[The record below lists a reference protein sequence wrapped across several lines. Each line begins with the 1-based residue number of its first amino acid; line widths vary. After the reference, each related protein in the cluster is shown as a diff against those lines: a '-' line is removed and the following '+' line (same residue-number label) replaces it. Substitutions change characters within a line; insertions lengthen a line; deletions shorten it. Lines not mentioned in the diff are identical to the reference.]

1 MKTPEETRK
10 AKERILAA
18 AVYDSGKIVLHH
30 MYLLV
35 SHIAIIIP
43 AFDTAING
51 AHAKAVFLLNI
62 LQFVHFLF

>member
-1 MKTPEETRK
+1 
-10 AKERILAA
+10 
-18 AVYDSGKIVLHH
+18 

-35 SHIAIIIP
+35 FHIAIIIP

-51 AHAKAVFLLNI
+51 AQAKAVFLLNI